1 MAVLT
6 QVGGLG
12 CVAPSSKDPPP
23 QLALGMAGG
32 ARQGCAC
39 LDTPGHTW
47 THMDTH
53 GHTCI
58 LTCPCSPAVP
68 PRPLGTL
75 SSHLAWHRDL
85 AWHPGCAASP
95 LAWHGAHGEQSV
107 PRQSPR
113 PQPGAAHSSWS
124 FNEVNCIKSSVCPK
138 CPSLREAAAAQP
150 GHTPGA
156 GQGATGLGTCSRAG
170 HVAAAGGGGGRR
182 RFSTFAII
190 SLLPPKFTAYL
201 SGLSASNLIK
211 SGKL

>member
-1 MAVLT
+1 MA
-6 QVGGLG
+6 
-12 CVAPSSKDPPP
+12 S
-23 QLALGMAGG
+23 G

-39 LDTPGHTW
+39 LDTSGPTWTCMDTRASSPACAAQPCPHAPWGPCAHTW
-47 THMDTH
+47 
-53 GHTCI
+53 
-58 LTCPCSPAVP
+58 AVTWTWPGTGAMLAP
-68 PRPLGTL
+68 P
-75 SSHLAWHRDL
+75 
-85 AWHPGCAASP
+85 
-95 LAWHGAHGEQSV
+95 WHGTGPTSV
-107 PRQSPR
+107 PRLSRR
-113 PQPGAAHSSWS
+113 PPPGAALSSWS

-156 GQGATGLGTCSRAG
+156 GQGATGQGTRSRAG
-170 HVAAAGGGGGRR
+170 HVAVAGGGGGRR